1 MTDIDKYN
9 PKNRETLIAFDN
21 IIAGMLS
28 NK

>member
-1 MTDIDKYN
+1 MTDIEEYN
-9 PKNRETLIAFDN
+9 PKKRKTLIAFDN